1 MNGAADCTRRAHVVH
16 HCFKFS
22 IAVLL
27 IAGFFTAAFAQER
40 KLERLRVGGG
50 SASGTQLSMWLAKEG
65 NFYDK
70 HGLNVEAI
78 SIPGSSLA
86 IQAMLAGEVPIIQ
99 LGGAA
104 SIQANLGGADTV
116 IVATIVRKFLFWI
129 YGRPEIGRIEDLKGK
144 VFGTTRFGTLSDL
157 ASRFALRL
165 YGIDPER
172 DITMIQTGGPAETV
186 SAMMTGKVH
195 AAALTP
201 PATLQAKKTKLK
213 ELLDMS
219 KLDAEY
225 HINGVVT
232 TRRFLKSNEDTV
244 RRFLRAYI
252 EGAAR
257 AQKDKAF
264 ALKAMAKIF
273 RTEDRELLEETYE
286 MIVKANFVIPPYPSM
301 PGIASLIQGLEKTNP
316 KAKSAKAEDHADSRL
331 VRELDQSGFIKRLQ

>member
-1 MNGAADCTRRAHVVH
+1 MVKRWLAAATGVVLAALVAQAAAQDRKPEKLRA
-16 HCFKFS
+16 
-22 IAVLL
+22 
-27 IAGFFTAAFAQER
+27 
-40 KLERLRVGGG
+40 GGG
-50 SASGTQLSMWLAKEG
+50 SASGTQLTMWLAKEG
-65 NFYDK
+65 GYYEK

-86 IQAMLAGEVPIIQ
+86 LQAMLAGELPILQ

-104 SIQANLGGADTV
+104 SIQANFGGADTV
-116 IVATIVRKFLFWI
+116 IIATIVSKFLFWI
-129 YGRPEIGRIEDLKGK
+129 YGRPEIGRMEDLKGK

-165 YGIDPER
+165 YGLDPER

-232 TRRFLKSNEDTV
+232 TRKFLRSNEDAV
-244 RRFLRAYI
+244 RRFMRAYI
-252 EGAAR
+252 EGAVR
-257 AQKDKAF
+257 AQRDKGF
-264 ALKAMAKIF
+264 ALKAMGRIF
-273 RTEDRELLEETYE
+273 RTEDREILEETYD
-286 MIVKANFVIPPYPSM
+286 MIIKSNFTIPPYPSL

-316 KAKSAKAEDHADSRL
+316 KAKGAKPEEFADSRI
-331 VRELDQSGFIKRLQ
+331 VRELDQSGFIKALRN